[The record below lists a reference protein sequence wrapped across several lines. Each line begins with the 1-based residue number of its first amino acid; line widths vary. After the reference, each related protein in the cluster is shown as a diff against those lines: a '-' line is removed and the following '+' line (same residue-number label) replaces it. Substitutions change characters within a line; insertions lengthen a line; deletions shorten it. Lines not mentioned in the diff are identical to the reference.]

1 MKKITIFTPTYN
13 RAYILGQAYKSL
25 LEQTNK
31 EFIWLIIDDGS
42 TDNTQ
47 QLVSEWQKENK
58 IDIKYIKQENQGKHI
73 AHNTAVENCN
83 TEFLLILDS
92 DDFLSENAIEILN
105 KEIEKIK
112 ENKNISG
119 IIGNR
124 WIPKSNKV
132 IGTEMPKDIE
142 YASGL
147 ELYQKFGFKGDTLRL
162 YKTEVLKKFLF
173 PKIEGEK
180 FIYENVVFDIIDS
193 KYKMLINRDKLYYCD
208 YLEDGYTVNAKKLKK
223 ENPIG
228 YAYAL
233 NSGVKYSLTIRRK
246 IKWTVLY
253 IEWCKKNKIENA
265 YNNFCNPL
273 LYIIMYIPATIYIIG
288 KEVKRN
294 AKDNKKIKK

>member
-1 MKKITIFTPTYN
+1 MKRITIFTPTYN

-73 AHNTAVENCN
+73 AHNTAVANCN

-112 ENKNISG
+112 ENENISG

-142 YASGL
+142 YARGL
-147 ELYQKFGFKGDTLRL
+147 ELYQKLGFKGDTLRL
-162 YKTEVLKKFLF
+162 YKTKILKKFLF

-193 KYKMLINRDKLYYCD
+193 KYKMLINRDKLYYGE
-208 YLEDGYTVNAKKLKK
+208 YLEDGYTSKSKKLKNN
-223 ENPIG
+223 NPKG
-228 YAYAL
+228 YAISLKSSARY
-233 NSGVKYSLTIRRK
+233 SIKKTEKIKYSILYYIWIRRYK
-246 IKWTVLY
+246 IEVA
-253 IEWCKKNKIENA
+253 EEMKNK
-265 YNNFCNPL
+265 P
-273 LYIIMYIPATIYIIG
+273 IIYFISIIFE
-288 KEVKRN
+288 KLKFPKFFFEE
-294 AKDNKKIKK
+294 